1 MSQSPPQNVAIAH
14 CSPSERMVALPYQ
27 TTKTETMA
35 KQIFINLPVK
45 DLNRSKE
52 FFTALGFSI
61 NPQFTDDKAACVVI
75 GGNIFAMLLTEPFFK
90 TFTRK
95 EIADASKTTEVLIA
109 LDAESREAVDD
120 MVRRAVDAG
129 GSLYAD
135 PQDHGWMYQHSF
147 ADPDGHQW
155 EVAYMDEAALQQ
167 QMQQAQQEPVA

>member
-1 MSQSPPQNVAIAH
+1 
-14 CSPSERMVALPYQ
+14 
-27 TTKTETMA
+27 MA
-35 KQIFINLPVK
+35 KQIFVNLPVK

-52 FFTALGFSI
+52 FFTALGFTI
-61 NPQFTDDKAACVVI
+61 NPQFTDDKAACVVM
-75 GGNIFAMLLTEPFFK
+75 GENIFAMLLTEPFFK
-90 TFTRK
+90 SFTRK
-95 EIADASKTTEVLIA
+95 EIADATKTTEVLIA

-167 QMQQAQQEPVA
+167 QMQQAGQAQPVA